1 LLAEA
6 ILSWQNGRKNL
17 YTGKGGLEMEIKK
30 ILWPTD
36 FSDNSNAALPYVLSL
51 TKKYGAEIYL
61 LYVAEDLADY
71 PKWYGE
77 LTPPHI
83 EKLHEWEIP
92 HAKKKMDE
100 VCHTDL
106 SGCPMFHKLVVIG
119 DPAQKI
125 LETAKKESVDVV
137 VMATHGRT
145 GHFAFGSVTE
155 KVVKNAPVPV
165 WTVRPVG
172 RQK

>member
-1 LLAEA
+1 
-6 ILSWQNGRKNL
+6 
-17 YTGKGGLEMEIKK
+17 MEIKK

-36 FSDNSNAALPYVLSL
+36 FSDNSNAALSYVLSL

-100 VCHTDL
+100 ICRTAQVPAEELAKAQELLNSAKSKL
-106 SGCPMFHKLVVIG
+106 SYVREDGSYGAHNIAYVS
-119 DPAQKI
+119 AI
-125 LETAKKESVDVV
+125 LDSVETEIERCRSLTAAWNKPGPEES
-137 VMATHGRT
+137 R
-145 GHFAFGSVTE
+145 
-155 KVVKNAPVPV
+155 
-165 WTVRPVG
+165 R
-172 RQK
+172 